1 MPISA
6 SSAERSKAKMKS
18 EKSVCPEVLPDNE
31 VRETN
36 RRLYVATIA
45 TGADPLSEKAQSGL
59 TGVTRPN
66 NNNVDLLEV

>member
-18 EKSVCPEVLPDNE
+18 VKSVCPEVLPDNE

-45 TGADPLSEKAQSGL
+45 TGADPLSENAQERQK
-59 TGVTRPN
+59 GVHDRTITMSIYWK
-66 NNNVDLLEV
+66 